1 MKLRFL
7 VDAQLPP
14 ALARWIAAR
23 GYEALHTND
32 IGLNLAKDG
41 AIWREAIQRG
51 SVIITKD
58 EDFVVIRR
66 REPFPQVVW
75 IRWGNTS
82 RNVLLERMA
91 DVFPQIVAA
100 PEAGETVVE
109 VR

>member
-1 MKLRFL
+1 MRFL

-23 GYEALHTND
+23 GHEALHVYD
-32 IGLNLAKDG
+32 IGFNEAKDG
-41 AIWREAIQRG
+41 TIWREAIRQG

-66 REPFPQVVW
+66 SKPFAQVVW

-82 RNVLLERMA
+82 RNHLLQRMA
-91 DVFPQIVAA
+91 IVFPQIVAA
-100 PEAGETVVE
+100 LEAGEAVVE
-109 VR
+109 IR